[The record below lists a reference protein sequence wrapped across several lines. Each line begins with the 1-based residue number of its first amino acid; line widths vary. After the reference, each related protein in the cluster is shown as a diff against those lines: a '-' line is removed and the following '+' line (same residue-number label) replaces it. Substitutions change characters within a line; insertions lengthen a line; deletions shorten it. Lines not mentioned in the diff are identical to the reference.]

1 MERSLSRMREVDGLV
16 GGRAG
21 REVGWRGR

>member
-1 MERSLSRMREVDGLV
+1 MERSLSKMREVDGLV

-21 REVGWRGR
+21 KEVGWRGR

>member
-1 MERSLSRMREVDGLV
+1 MERNLSRMMEVDGLV
-16 GGRAG
+16 KGRAG

>member
-1 MERSLSRMREVDGLV
+1 MERSLRRMMEVDGLV
-16 GGRAG
+16 RGRAG